1 MSKATPAFEDSLS
14 NVVEDFLKNPS
25 NKVEEKNALKF
36 MMKNAFIDEFLE
48 YADEDGVY
56 NYIF

>member
-1 MSKATPAFEDSLS
+1 MFMTSNAAPNFLSSLS
-14 NVVEDFLKNPS
+14 NIKDIVPETQQSKSLQ
-25 NKVEEKNALKF
+25 F
-36 MMKNAFIDEFLE
+36 MLKNAFIDEFLD